1 MRTLLILLLA
11 LPAVAASL
19 PSSKPEDV
27 GLSSDRLH
35 RIHTMLDGYIQRNEI
50 AGAVS
55 LVARRGKIAWTH
67 SQGVMNLDSKQAMKD
82 DSIFR
87 IASMTKPIASV
98 ALMMLF
104 EEGKFQLND
113 PVSKWIPELA
123 HPMVAVPEAPLGYK
137 LVPADKP
144 ITIRH
149 LLTHTAGLANTYTGF
164 TVAEFNK
171 LGAQRGPNETIGDFV
186 KKVAKLPLEFQPG
199 TGWAYGPAT
208 DVVGYLV
215 EVMSGKPL
223 DQFLAERIFKQLAM
237 KDTFF
242 YQPDENLPRM
252 ATIYAPADGGKGI
265 RAVPMPAPVA
275 KKYFSGAGG
284 LSSTVTDYA
293 RFCQM
298 MLNGGQLEGARLL
311 SRKTTE
317 LMTTNHIGKL
327 RLWSSLPAEGFGL
340 GYSVRL
346 DVGDS
351 AQIGSVGAYGWGG
364 AFGTYF
370 WIDPKEQMFGILMIQ
385 LRPYNHVNIRQDF
398 RTLATA
404 AIVD

>member
-1 MRTLLILLLA
+1 MRILLILLLA
-11 LPAVAASL
+11 LPAFTASL

-27 GLSSDRLH
+27 GLSADRLH
-35 RIHTMLDGYIQRNEI
+35 RIHTMLDGYINRNEI

-55 LVARRGKIAWTH
+55 LVARRGKIAWSH
-67 SQGVMNLDSKQAMKD
+67 SQGLMNLEAKQPMKE

-123 HPMVAVPEAPLGYK
+123 HPMVAVAEAPGGYK

-164 TVAEFNK
+164 TIAEYNK
-171 LGAQRGPNETIGDFV
+171 LGAQRGPNDTIGDFV
-186 KKVAKLPLEFQPG
+186 KKLAKLPLEFQPG
-199 TGWAYGPAT
+199 AHWAYGPAT

-223 DQFLAERIFKQLAM
+223 DQYLAERVFRPLGM

-242 YQPDENLPRM
+242 YQPDANLPRM
-252 ATIYAPADGGKGI
+252 ATLYTPAEGGAGV
-265 RAVPMPAPVA
+265 RPVPMPASA
-275 KKYFSGAGG
+275 SKKYFSGAGG
-284 LSSTVTDYA
+284 LSSTVADYA

-298 MLNGGQLEGARLL
+298 MLNGGQLDGNRLL

-317 LMTTNHIGKL
+317 LMTTNHIGPL
-327 RLWSSLPAEGFGL
+327 RLWSSLPGEGFGL

-346 DVGDS
+346 DVGES
-351 AQIGSVGAYGWGG
+351 AQVGSAGAYGWGG

-370 WIDPKEQMFGILMIQ
+370 WVDPKEQMFGILMIQ
-385 LRPYNHVNIRQDF
+385 LRPYTHVNIRQDF

>member
-1 MRTLLILLLA
+1 M
-11 LPAVAASL
+11 
-19 PSSKPEDV
+19 
-27 GLSSDRLH
+27 DRH
-35 RIHTMLDGYIQRNEI
+35 EI

-55 LVARRGKIAWTH
+55 LVARRGKVAWTH
-67 SQGVMNLDSKQAMKD
+67 SQGVMNLESKQPMKD
-82 DSIFR
+82 DTIFR

-98 ALMMLF
+98 ALMMLY

-113 PVSKWIPELA
+113 PVSKWIPEFA
-123 HPMVAVPEAPLGYK
+123 HPMVAVPEAPLGSK

-149 LLTHTAGLANTYTGF
+149 LLTHSAGLANTYTGF
-164 TVAEFNK
+164 TIAEFNK
-171 LGAQRGPNETIGDFV
+171 LGAQRKPTDTVGDYV
-186 KKVAKLPLEFQPG
+186 KQLAKLPLEFQPG
-199 TGWAYGPAT
+199 TSWSYGPAT

-223 DQFLAERIFKQLAM
+223 DQFVAERIFRPLGM

-252 ATIYAPADGGKGI
+252 ATIYTRGEGGNGI
-265 RAVPMPAPVA
+265 RPLPMPAPVA
-275 KKYFSGAGG
+275 KKFFSGAGG
-284 LSSTVTDYA
+284 LSSTVSDYS

-298 MLNGGQLEGARLL
+298 MLNGGQLDGARLL

-317 LMTTNHIGKL
+317 LMTTNHIGRL
-327 RLWSSLPAEGFGL
+327 RLWSSLPGEGFGL

-346 DVGDS
+346 DNGEA
-351 AQIGSVGAYGWGG
+351 AQVGSVGAYGWGG

-370 WIDPKEQMFGILMIQ
+370 WIDPKEQMFGVLMVQ